1 MDMKAPGNR
10 LYLVGTT
17 RNELG
22 GSHLGLVT
30 GQPGGRIPHVEP
42 AAAMQVF
49 QAVHGAIR
57 SGCVR
62 ACHDLSEGG
71 LAVAAAEMAF
81 AGDLGA
87 ELFLR
92 QAVVDD
98 SIRDLAPAEAPAAIL
113 FSESNSR
120 FLVEVPERAAEA
132 FERATSGVPRA
143 WIGRVTGDNN
153 LKIYD
158 AEFAGDTAATGAL
171 LVDAPVS
178 ELKEAWQR
186 PLDW

>member
-1 MDMKAPGNR
+1 
-10 LYLVGTT
+10 
-17 RNELG
+17 
-22 GSHLGLVT
+22 
-30 GQPGGRIPHVEP
+30 
-42 AAAMQVF
+42 
-49 QAVHGAIR
+49 
-57 SGCVR
+57 
-62 ACHDLSEGG
+62 
-71 LAVAAAEMAF
+71 
-81 AGDLGA
+81 
-87 ELFLR
+87 
-92 QAVVDD
+92 
-98 SIRDLAPAEAPAAIL
+98 
-113 FSESNSR
+113 
-120 FLVEVPERAAEA
+120 LVEVPERAAEA